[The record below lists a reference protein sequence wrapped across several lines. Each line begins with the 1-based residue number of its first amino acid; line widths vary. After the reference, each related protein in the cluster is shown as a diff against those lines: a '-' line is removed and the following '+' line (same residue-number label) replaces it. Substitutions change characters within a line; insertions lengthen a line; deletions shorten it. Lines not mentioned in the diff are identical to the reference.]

1 MKGVVLTSTGQPL
14 VTPSPAELARLLV
27 EGSPGVGLDFTKIF
41 DEEREEDEKLGV
53 EGEKEEIKING
64 GEGGM
69 VGEVGVE
76 EEEEEEP
83 LPPSPSDRKNK
94 SARGIPERPQ
104 APIPMP
110 IPTRV
115 APARP
120 PSRTKPS
127 NTTLKRRTSML
138 VPSSSSDAASA
149 PARRQSLFIPP
160 TTTTSSLGHPHHHHQ
175 PLPKYDL
182 ADEENLPS
190 PFLKRNAVGAK
201 KDEKEATG
209 VRKKGSL
216 GSLALRAAV
225 KSGVGASIAT
235 SAASG
240 RTSIASARKAGEEAR
255 RALART

>member
-41 DEEREEDEKLGV
+41 DEEREEEDVGV
-53 EGEKEEIKING
+53 EGEKAEIGINE
-64 GEGGM
+64 EGG
-69 VGEVGVE
+69 E

-94 SARGIPERPQ
+94 SARGIPDRPQ

-110 IPTRV
+110 IPTRA

-120 PSRTKPS
+120 PSRAKPN
-127 NTTLKRRTSML
+127 NTNKNNKNNKIKRRTSML
-138 VPSSSSDAASA
+138 VPSPDPAFA
-149 PARRQSLFIPP
+149 PARRQSLFAQPSA
-160 TTTTSSLGHPHHHHQ
+160 TTSVGHLP
-175 PLPKYDL
+175 PSPKYDL

-190 PFLKRNAVGAK
+190 PFLKRHGVGGSK
-201 KDEKEATG
+201 KDEKEGTG
-209 VRKKGSL
+209 AGMRKRGSL
-216 GSLALRAAV
+216 GNLGGRGTMR
-225 KSGVGASIAT
+225 SGIGASTAPGT
-235 SAASG
+235 TGG
-240 RTSIASARKAGEEAR
+240 RASIASARKAGEEAR